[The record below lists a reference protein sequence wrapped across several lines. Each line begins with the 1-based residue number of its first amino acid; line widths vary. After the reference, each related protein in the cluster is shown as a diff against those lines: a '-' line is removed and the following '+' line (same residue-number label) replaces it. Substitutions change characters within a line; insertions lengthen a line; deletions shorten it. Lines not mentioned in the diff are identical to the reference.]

1 VFFVYERLGDD
12 AGEVAGHAAFVAQG
26 FVDECCLEEGLEDKL
41 SECMGMWT
49 TNEVWQSFE
58 LA

>member
-12 AGEVAGHAAFVAQG
+12 AGEVAGHAAFVAQS

-41 SECMGMWT
+41 SECAEMGVT
-49 TNEVWQSFE
+49 DEVW
-58 LA
+58 